1 MANVR
6 KSSRSINKLPYSALS
21 PFIVIYRVYSE
32 VFVTL
37 TTALFLRD
45 GAQGR
50 NRQASIHAGFRDF
63 GDYTLL
69 LTLLKADSIPPFTH
83 LQGQC
88 YI

>member
-37 TTALFLRD
+37 TTAVS
-45 GAQGR
+45 
-50 NRQASIHAGFRDF
+50 RQNIWDQFALNPKGDF
-63 GDYTLL
+63 
-69 LTLLKADSIPPFTH
+69 
-83 LQGQC
+83 
-88 YI
+88 